1 MQARGEPIR
10 FHSEVM
16 EPGESFDPTG
26 FELPLP
32 PQLGPA
38 EAGQGEL
45 FGDGFSQSEANDGE
59 PGSGARAARR
69 PRQTT
74 TLFKPTRRNQFEHSR
89 LDR

>member
-45 FGDGFSQSEANDGE
+45 FGDEFSQSEANDGE
-59 PGSGARAARR
+59 PGFWSAGSAQASPDDDFIQADA
-69 PRQTT
+69 P
-74 TLFKPTRRNQFEHSR
+74 ESV
-89 LDR
+89 